1 MTQQHC
7 AGGLALQR
15 SEVHRAAAVIPQ
27 DEADSA
33 VAECAPSVI
42 QQKQF
47 RSAPDQLQELSAR
60 LVGQKGSPS
69 CRLGPGP
76 SNWGPPPHAPK
87 PATAG
92 FVSDALKVPP
102 NKPLPKNLGSRCAT
116 SRTS

>member
-27 DEADSA
+27 DEADGA

-47 RSAPDQLQELSAR
+47 RSATDQLPPQSSSAI
-60 LVGQKGSPS
+60 LFASEMG
-69 CRLGPGP
+69 
-76 SNWGPPPHAPK
+76 AP
-87 PATAG
+87 
-92 FVSDALKVPP
+92 
-102 NKPLPKNLGSRCAT
+102 
-116 SRTS
+116 